1 MENEIT
7 NTYEKWEEERRKR
20 IEQLKHNE
28 DLLFKTLTFLSDYLI
43 KNNVG
48 YNEEID
54 IYRKIGY
61 SEEDLEY
68 FGLRDYELEREINY
82 FEGVEK

>member
-7 NTYEKWEEERRKR
+7 NTYEKWEEERNKR

-28 DLLFKTLTFLSDYLI
+28 DLLFKTLSFLSSYLI
-43 KNNVG
+43 ENNVG
-48 YNEEID
+48 YYEEID
-54 IYRKIGY
+54 IYKKLGY
-61 SEEDLEY
+61 TEEDLDY

-82 FEGVEK
+82 FEGVEE